1 MKYHFLHCI
10 PLQESPR
17 PEKGEG
23 ERKKNLLI
31 SLCDVPAK
39 PHRVEAVLEASVR
52 VAIVEAYGPDVG
64 VAVLGTGP
72 VILRWQCR
80 TTAFIK
86 QRVDLIFV

>member
-72 VILRWQCR
+72 VG
-80 TTAFIK
+80 TG
-86 QRVDLIFV
+86 

>member
-39 PHRVEAVLEASVR
+39 PH
-52 VAIVEAYGPDVG
+52 IVEVVLVYAAVHEANVEVNVPRVDGI
-64 VAVLGTGP
+64 VLGT
-72 VILRWQCR
+72 
-80 TTAFIK
+80 
-86 QRVDLIFV
+86 